1 MSLDSHLTDPQPNQL
16 PMVMPLQPHDHY
28 KDLQDIDLSEP
39 QRLLPQYFMPAQAT
53 HAVKTAQDF
62 VNVPF
67 AELPLYIPGMT
78 QNVEG
83 FDGGINNAAL
93 AVHLDNGLLCNLLPY
108 LNMAALDFVE
118 LFCVDT
124 ITPVAT
130 YSITEEDANTG
141 RIIPLYIPRTRLTDG
156 PVSPVFMRVTS
167 IGGNTNE
174 TARFRLK
181 VDTVRPG
188 GRNPVASTLQNE
200 NLPKPLFPQ
209 EIIDFGVSEADAQ
222 RGVTV
227 TFKFYP
233 VDDTQAPSTYR
244 AARDRIR
251 LSVGGVFAPIQPLT
265 VDQASGRD
273 DISVVLYY
281 GFWQQVGSG
290 SRVCEYEIIDEVG
303 NASDG
308 WSPAQLLNV
317 QINDGT
323 EPLLPAAFIL
333 EAPSGSLDHDA
344 LNGAPAN
351 FFINTP
357 SPDFIAGDIV
367 RVTVNGRAADGSAL
381 ITTYDSSA
389 LVGASF
395 VIIPGPNA
403 DLRKLIGGRLQLSYE
418 RIRRDVPNRGSL
430 GTIVEVIG
438 TPIETGLQRPII
450 IDANNGVLDPQLLFV
465 NVGVPVYE
473 GRQAFDLVTLILDGT
488 YANGDRYYRE
498 FDKAAGTGAIL
509 FKLNNGPNGEI
520 AKLEGGT
527 LRFLYKVT
535 NEIGTRT
542 SLDETVNVGHAVASL
557 PEPLVEEAPPPQYQF
572 DPAVS
577 TGDAQVVV
585 KSHSDFKAGDTV
597 VLYCE
602 GTAAGGTQPPIRFP
616 ILGFWVD
623 RDLPFTLERRYITP
637 NINQSM
643 RIYYTRERDHALTRM
658 SQTVTMGVGSR
669 LVLQAPTVVE
679 ATVIGTDIASINPLN
694 VLPPQ
699 PPVVTIRV
707 VVDHLPPSADIK
719 LFIVGKPG
727 VGTPDIAAKPA
738 RPEPGTNYV
747 SFTVQNNFVGA
758 YLGEACK
765 VFYNLVEIGKSTKSD
780 ELTLQVEALPAHAF
794 DLVSIP
800 EALDGVINTTATN
813 TVRIDKWP
821 FFRAG
826 LAVWIDLD
834 SNVDFKLRPGN
845 TVTAAEVSAGRTLD
859 QIPADYL
866 EQLNNDDEVSVKAWV
881 SLDGSNSLETA
892 TYFGVRSYRVRKSTG
907 EIVREI
913 VVGNSP
919 TKIVI
924 HKDGSRACVVNSG
937 DRTVAVIDLSTYGV
951 RTVNYG
957 ATINA
962 LALHPTDSRLFI
974 TGEKFSGTTFYITSV
989 VNTDTLAQIY
999 QIANYIPFGMCSVSP
1014 DGSRLFL
1021 GSTDISSTVAASG
1034 RHTHNYAPAKT
1045 YSGTASPNAATTNPL
1060 GSAIFFTGT
1069 ATERFVLDTAVRTHS
1084 IGNGTAR
1091 ELAHSP
1097 YNANSER
1104 LYVSVSTANRVD
1116 IYDTSNDGLNF
1127 INILTGINNPRGIA
1141 FHPTQPLAYVA
1152 ELNNNRVSVIDT
1164 INETLVGTINGFAQ
1178 PDGLACTPD
1187 GKTLL
1192 VCNSGTNTVTVV
1204 SI

>member
-1 MSLDSHLTDPQPNQL
+1 MSLDSHHTDPQPTQL
-16 PMVMPLQPHDHY
+16 PTVMPLQPHDHY

-53 HAVKTAQDF
+53 HAVMTAQDF

-438 TPIETGLQRPII
+438 TPIETGLQRPVIT
-450 IDANNGVLDPQLLFV
+450 DANNGVLDPQLLFV

-658 SQTVTMGVGSR
+658 SHTVTMGVGSR

-727 VGTPDIAAKPA
+727 VGMPDIAAKPA
-738 RPEPGTNYV
+738 RPEPGNNYV
-747 SFTVQNNFVGA
+747 SFTVPNNFVGA
-758 YLGEACK
+758 YLGQACK

-834 SNVDFKLRPGN
+834 STVDFKLRPGN

-892 TYFGVRSYRVRKSTG
+892 TYFGVRSYRARKSTG

-913 VVGNSP
+913 VVGNNP

-937 DRTVAVIDLSTYGV
+937 DHTVAVIDLSTYGV
-951 RTVNYG
+951 RTVNYVHQLIRG
-957 ATINA
+957 
-962 LALHPTDSRLFI
+962 LALHPTDPRLFI
-974 TGEKFSGTTFYITSV
+974 VGNLNTGDGTFYTRV
-989 VNTDTLAQIY
+989 VDTNTLHARDLLPA
-999 QIANYIPFGMCSVSP
+999 IAPRNICGVSP
-1014 DGSRLFL
+1014 NGLRLFL
-1021 GSTDISSTVAASG
+1021 GDTYNTTSSNFSTQTYG
-1034 RHTHNYAPAKT
+1034 FLNYCL
-1045 YSGTASPNAATTNPL
+1045 GSPYPSAMTTNPL
-1060 GSAIFFTGT
+1060 GSAIFMTG
-1069 ATERFVLDTAVRTHS
+1069 AVTERFVLETGNLTHS
-1084 IGNGTAR
+1084 ISNGIAR
-1091 ELAHSP
+1091 ELAHSL
-1097 YNANSER
+1097 YNSHSER
-1104 LYVSVSTANRVD
+1104 LYVSVSTSNRVD
-1116 IYDTSNDGLNF
+1116 IYDTSSNRLAF
-1127 INILTGINNPRGIA
+1127 ISSLAGIINPRGIA
-1141 FHPTQPLAYVA
+1141 FHPIQPLAYVA
-1152 ELNNNRVSVIDT
+1152 ELNNNRVRIVDT
-1164 INETLVGTINGFAQ
+1164 ISETLVGTIDGFDL

-1192 VCNSGTNTVTVV
+1192 VCNSGNNTVAVV